1 MNILLVIA
9 DLGLGGAQQV
19 VINLANE
26 FTRQKHK
33 VWIFDVF
40 PDLREKG
47 MTDRIDKEV
56 KLISKNYKD
65 LKLSKKD
72 KLVDFLHNKFSVKKN
87 IKKLMFKYHEKNL
100 YSILSKTEIDFVNSH
115 VCWADYFVNNNLKNL
130 HNKWIISLHS
140 SYFEWSN
147 KFLIN
152 KKAKKK
158 IINDIFC
165 NAKGVTYLINS
176 EVKFIESN
184 LKKQPNFKLK
194 KILNGV
200 PKLLIKRK
208 YKKEDFGFHKTDF
221 VLVCAS
227 RAIEEKGWKE
237 LAIAV
242 NQLILKEK
250 KIKLLFVGDGP
261 FLSKMKDNYES
272 KSIKFLGFKNDVL
285 EIIAISDLVV
295 LPSYYFEALPIT
307 LIEAVFLEK
316 YILATNVGET
326 IKIVQNQKGNCGT
339 LLSASKEID
348 LINALIKEI
357 SFISKPLELKRLI
370 NKEPFQEAKKIFS
383 IETMAYNY
391 TSFFQQIT
399 K

>member
-1 MNILLVIA
+1 M
-9 DLGLGGAQQV
+9 
-19 VINLANE
+19 INLANE
-26 FTRQKHK
+26 FVRQSHR
-33 VWIFDVF
+33 VWIFDVY
-40 PDLREKG
+40 PDLRVKG
-47 MTDRIDKEV
+47 MVDRINSEV
-56 KLISKNYKD
+56 KLISKNYNE
-65 LKLSKKD
+65 LRLSKKD
-72 KLVDFLHNKFSVKKN
+72 KVVDLLFNKISVKQNRNK
-87 IKKLMFKYHEKNL
+87 ILFKYHEKNH

-147 KFLIN
+147 KFLIS

-176 EVKFIESN
+176 EVKLIESN

-200 PKLLIKRK
+200 PKPVIKRK

-295 LPSYYFEALPIT
+295 LPSYFEALPTT
-307 LIEAVFLEK
+307 LIEAVLLEK

-348 LINALIKEI
+348 LINELIKEI
-357 SFISKPLELKRLI
+357 NFFSKPLKLKRFF
-370 NKEPFQEAKKIFS
+370 NKESFLEAKKIFS
-383 IETMAYNY
+383 IETMAYSY
-391 TSFFQQIT
+391 ISFFQQIT

>member
-26 FTRQKHK
+26 FTRQSHR
-33 VWIFDVF
+33 VWIFDVY
-40 PDLREKG
+40 PDLRAKG
-47 MTDRIDKEV
+47 MVDRISSEV
-56 KLISKNYKD
+56 KIISNNYND
-65 LKLSKKD
+65 LRLSKKD
-72 KLVDFLHNKFSVKKN
+72 KVVDFLFNKIAVKQNRNK
-87 IKKLMFKYHEKNL
+87 ILFKHHKKNL
-100 YSILSKTEIDFVNSH
+100 YSLLSKTEIDFVNSH

-147 KFLIN
+147 NFLTN
-152 KKAKKK
+152 KNFKK
-158 IINDIFC
+158 IINDIFY
-165 NAKGVTYLINS
+165 NAKGVIYLINS
-176 EVKFIESN
+176 EVKLIQSN
-184 LKKQPNFKLK
+184 LKNQPNFKLK

-200 PKLLIKRK
+200 PKPVIKRK

-250 KIKLLFVGDGP
+250 KIKLIFVGDGP

-295 LPSYYFEALPIT
+295 LPSYFEALPTT

-316 YILATNVGET
+316 HILATNVGET

-357 SFISKPLELKRLI
+357 NFFSKPLELKRFF
-370 NKEPFQEAKKIFS
+370 NKESFLEANKIFS
-383 IETMAYNY
+383 IETMANNY

>member
-9 DLGLGGAQQV
+9 DLGVGGAQQV

-26 FTRQKHK
+26 FVRQSHR
-33 VWIFDVF
+33 VWIFDVY
-40 PDLREKG
+40 PDLRVKG
-47 MTDRIDKEV
+47 MVDRINSEV
-56 KLISKNYKD
+56 KLISKNYNE
-65 LKLSKKD
+65 LRLSKKD
-72 KLVDFLHNKFSVKKN
+72 KVVDLLFNKISVKQNRNK
-87 IKKLMFKYHEKNL
+87 ILFKYHEKNL

-147 KFLIN
+147 KFLIS

-176 EVKFIESN
+176 EVKLIESN

-200 PKLLIKRK
+200 PKPVIKRK

-295 LPSYYFEALPIT
+295 LPSYFEALPTT
-307 LIEAVFLEK
+307 LIEAVLLEK

-348 LINALIKEI
+348 LINELIKEI
-357 SFISKPLELKRLI
+357 NFFSKPLKLKRFF
-370 NKEPFQEAKKIFS
+370 NKESFLEAKKIFS
-383 IETMAYNY
+383 IETMAYSY
-391 TSFFQQIT
+391 ISFFQQIT

>member
-9 DLGLGGAQQV
+9 DLGVGGAQQV

-26 FTRQKHK
+26 FVRQSHR
-33 VWIFDVF
+33 VWIFDVY
-40 PDLREKG
+40 PDLRVKG
-47 MTDRIDKEV
+47 MVDRINSEV
-56 KLISKNYKD
+56 KLISKNYNE
-65 LKLSKKD
+65 LRLSKKD
-72 KLVDFLHNKFSVKKN
+72 KVVDLLFNKISVKQNRNK
-87 IKKLMFKYHEKNL
+87 ILFKYHEKNH

-147 KFLIN
+147 KFLIS

-176 EVKFIESN
+176 EVKLIESN

-200 PKLLIKRK
+200 PKPVIKRK

-295 LPSYYFEALPIT
+295 LPSYFEALPTT
-307 LIEAVFLEK
+307 LIEAVLLEK

-348 LINALIKEI
+348 LINELIKEI
-357 SFISKPLELKRLI
+357 NFFSKPLKLKRFF
-370 NKEPFQEAKKIFS
+370 NKESFLEAKKIFS
-383 IETMAYNY
+383 IETMAYSY
-391 TSFFQQIT
+391 ISFFQQIT